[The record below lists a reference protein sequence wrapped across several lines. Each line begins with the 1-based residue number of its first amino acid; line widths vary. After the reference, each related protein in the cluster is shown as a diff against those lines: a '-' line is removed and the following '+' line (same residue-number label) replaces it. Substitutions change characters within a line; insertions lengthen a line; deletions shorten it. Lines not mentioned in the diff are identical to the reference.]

1 MFPGNPVA
9 AAVAA
14 DDHKVRAARW
24 RFIDLSHDTLPM
36 TARGCAWRDSRGA
49 SVLTMV
55 RDIRK
60 IAYEFE
66 SEAISIS

>member
-36 TARGCAWRDSRGA
+36 TARGAVGA
-49 SVLTMV
+49 IRRAPVLTMV

-66 SEAISIS
+66 SEAIPIS